1 MTTWDVFTGS
11 ASVPTGALTELAALN
26 AALPGYAVS
35 ITSHSPAHRFEAI
48 RRGKAPGPWC
58 VVSSDAADLWRE
70 LAGRPRPAALD
81 GDSLDR
87 ALLMAR
93 LTMTRP
99 QYEDLERLASRPFYT
114 SDEAMIIVPALH
126 VVSMIVATCDTVSSR
141 ARPCPPELVR
151 TLIKPTGWQT
161 TRPPRTGFWERYS
174 TVSSGTGQKLS
185 NQRALRADPY
195 IEDAD
200 ATGVIGIDDSDIR
213 AEVLWKALAWAG
225 VHVGIGAAR
234 KMGKGRF
241 TLTPL

>member
-1 MTTWDVFTGS
+1 M
-11 ASVPTGALTELAALN
+11 
-26 AALPGYAVS
+26 
-35 ITSHSPAHRFEAI
+35 
-48 RRGKAPGPWC
+48 
-58 VVSSDAADLWRE
+58 VSSDPGDLWRD
-70 LAGRPRPAALD
+70 LAGRARPAALD
-81 GDSLDR
+81 GDDLDR
-87 ALLMAR
+87 TLLMAR

-114 SDEAMIIVPALH
+114 SDEGVIIVPALH
-126 VVSMIVATCDTVSSR
+126 VVSMIVATCDSVSSR
-141 ARPCPPELVR
+141 ARPCPPEPVR
-151 TLIKPTGWQT
+151 TLIKPTDWQT
-161 TRPPRTGFWERYS
+161 AKPPRTGFWERYS

-200 ATGVIGIDDSDIR
+200 ATGVIGIDESDIR

>member
-48 RRGKAPGPWC
+48 RRGNAPGPWC

-93 LTMTRP
+93 LTISSYPPDRIP
-99 QYEDLERLASRPFYT
+99 RAPER
-114 SDEAMIIVPALH
+114 I
-126 VVSMIVATCDTVSSR
+126 
-141 ARPCPPELVR
+141 
-151 TLIKPTGWQT
+151 
-161 TRPPRTGFWERYS
+161 PRS
-174 TVSSGTGQKLS
+174 
-185 NQRALRADPY
+185 
-195 IEDAD
+195 
-200 ATGVIGIDDSDIR
+200 
-213 AEVLWKALAWAG
+213 
-225 VHVGIGAAR
+225 
-234 KMGKGRF
+234 
-241 TLTPL
+241 